1 MKLSVWYETADSFYF
16 LSYRDEEIRTLTEAL
31 ARVLKTEEGRNQ
43 ARQLIHAHEND
54 DVDSKSTST
63 GSEITCDSEDWNS
76 EEWES
81 ADEAE
86 GSYGALVVHD
96 PVERD
101 SIHRPPF
108 PSCENTTK
116 LVRVS

>member
-54 DVDSKSTST
+54 DVDSKLAL
-63 GSEITCDSEDWNS
+63 DWKS
-76 EEWES
+76 V
-81 ADEAE
+81 ATQKK
-86 GSYGALVVHD
+86 
-96 PVERD
+96 
-101 SIHRPPF
+101 IF
-108 PSCENTTK
+108 TK
-116 LVRVS
+116 LNSKDASSAA